1 MEVKIIKANPA
12 FAAPEAGAAVGEK
25 LRVCAYC
32 RVSSD
37 SEEQETSYAAQ
48 IEHYTRYINANS
60 DWTFAGIFADE
71 GLSGTSVHRREE
83 FHRMIAACEAGKIDM
98 VITKSIS
105 RFARNTL
112 DCLHYIRK
120 LKALHIPILFEKES
134 INTMEAMGEVLITIL
149 ASIAQQE
156 SKSISDNVRMGI
168 EYGFQEGR
176 GILNYS
182 NFLGFTGTGI
192 PGELAIVPKEAELIR
207 RIFRAYL
214 EGFSP
219 YRIAARLEDEG
230 AATARGGGRWYN
242 STIVSILENE
252 KYCGELLMQK
262 YYTEDFLT
270 HRLVK
275 NTGQRPKYFV
285 AEHHDPIV
293 PKEIFY
299 EVQGERKRRAALK
312 LDPSRLRY
320 GDRLA
325 LNGRLICG
333 LCGRTLKRYVQ
344 PNPEKTDWRCRR
356 RAGVSKRE
364 AEACPGSRCGLRILR
379 ESEAQKV
386 VVQAFNLLPAQY
398 ARMLSDKDKLAEE
411 LQKVDAQL
419 CREKARKETLQDCLD
434 KLSASP
440 QEASDVSGCTEL
452 RQELELLEMRLEEH
466 YAQRAELAHRKM
478 QTRLLLELVEQMLG
492 QTQEESEPLTPIC
505 RDPED
510 FFRRTRYRVPPDVMS
525 KDGRIIRFDN
535 DMITRYLESIIVLDT
550 QCVVNFKAGISIS
563 ISEET
568 PYNPGT

>member
-12 FAAPEAGAAVGEK
+12 LAGPEAGAAAGEK

-37 SEEQETSYAAQ
+37 SEEQESSYAAQ
-48 IEHYTRYINANS
+48 IEHYTHYIHANP
-60 DWTFAGIFADE
+60 DWAFAGIFADE

-83 FHRMIAACEAGKIDM
+83 FHRMIAACEAGEVDM
-98 VITKSIS
+98 IITKSIS

-112 DCLHYIRK
+112 DCLNYIRK
-120 LKALHIPILFEKES
+120 LKALRIPILFEKES

-168 EYGFQEGR
+168 EFGFQEGR

-182 NFLGFTGTGI
+182 NFLGFTGTGT
-192 PGELAIVPKEAELIR
+192 PGELAIVPGEAELIR

-219 YRIAARLEDEG
+219 YRIAARLEAEG
-230 AATARGGGRWYN
+230 AVTARGGTRWYN

-275 NTGQRPKYFV
+275 NMGQRPKYFV
-285 AEHHDPIV
+285 AEHHDPII

-299 EVQGERKRRAALK
+299 EVQGERKRRSALK

-325 LNGRLICG
+325 LNGRLVCG
-333 LCGRTLKRYVQ
+333 ICGRTLKRYVQ
-344 PNPEKTDWRCRR
+344 PDAEKTDWRCRR

-379 ESEAQKV
+379 ESEAQRIV
-386 VVQAFNLLPAQY
+386 LQAFNLLPGQY
-398 ARMLSDKDKLAEE
+398 AQLLTERDKLAEE
-411 LQKVDAQL
+411 LQSLDIRL
-419 CREKARKETLQDCLD
+419 RREAARKEKLEDHLSRRSSSSQDECD
-434 KLSASP
+434 TA
-440 QEASDVSGCTEL
+440 GTTEL
-452 RQELELLEMRLEEH
+452 RQELEAMEMQQEEQQ
-466 YAQRAELAHRKM
+466 AKRAELAHRSV
-478 QTRLLLELVEQMLG
+478 QIRLLLELAEQMLG
-492 QTQEESEPLTPIC
+492 MPQEEPVSLSPTC
-505 RDPED
+505 RDTED
-510 FFRRTRYRVPPDVMS
+510 FFRRTRYRVPPEVMD
-525 KDGRIIRFDN
+525 KDGRILRFDN
-535 DMITRYLESIIVLDT
+535 DMITRYLESIIVHNEYCT
-550 QCVVNFKAGISIS
+550 VNFKAGISIK
-563 ISEET
+563 IDD
-568 PYNPGT
+568 